1 MDLLHIAGDSIAT
14 AEVWLWNRLPEVQSS
29 YIVLTDSLYNC
40 SLLCQNVN
48 EILLCKRFYRLNRK
62 LNHIIIFMSQL
73 CLHLQGQCKQE
84 STQVQWISVA
94 LKKYGSCG
102 FRTELGKRVVIQWIP
117 VALEKYGIRIP
128 SRKYHSTGYV
138 RGAISHVVFS

>member
-1 MDLLHIAGDSIAT
+1 M
-14 AEVWLWNRLPEVQSS
+14 
-29 YIVLTDSLYNC
+29 
-40 SLLCQNVN
+40 N

-102 FRTELGKRVVIQWIP
+102 FRTELGKRVVQSIAIP
-117 VALEKYGIRIP
+117 FEISVTRVLRKFAHREVGSLNIRV
-128 SRKYHSTGYV
+128 RYV
-138 RGAISHVVFS
+138 S